1 MINAYVIVQEED
13 PHEPE
18 SLGLLRKSVAFIRTL
33 YVEEAGHTFKLEE
46 LAAGRF
52 FVVRRKGEAIGCG
65 AYVWRDEYVIELKHI
80 YVEPLARG
88 LGCGKAL
95 LTHMEAIAV
104 SDGVVRI
111 VLETSLKQPAA
122 IGLYVAYGYHHCP
135 PYTLCHTESVF
146 MEKSL

>member
-1 MINAYVIVQEED
+1 MIVREED
-13 PHEPE
+13 PYEAD

-33 YVEEAGHTFKLEE
+33 YVEEAGHTFKLDE

-52 FVVRRKGEAIGCG
+52 FVIRRNEDAIGCG
-65 AYVWRDEYVIELKHI
+65 AYVWREDGVVELKHI
-80 YVEPLARG
+80 YVEPAARG

-95 LTHMEAIAV
+95 LTHIETVALA
-104 SDGVVRI
+104 DGVLTI
-111 VLETSLKQPAA
+111 VLETSLKQPEA
-122 IGLYVAYGYHHCP
+122 IGLYAAYGYRPCP